1 MGGDMQKRQQAQ
13 AVLEEAEQK
22 QTDQYMVA
30 LCNVIANS
38 QNNSQIRE
46 IAALQIKNALD
57 ARTDRG
63 QEVKIRYLSIGND
76 FKEQIKKP
84 LLVAL
89 HDVNVPRV
97 RRAAAQAVAKIGSI
111 EIPQNLWPDLLG
123 TLAECSVRPNSRCS
137 QDLCVGM
144 YWVFV

>member
-1 MGGDMQKRQQAQ
+1 
-13 AVLEEAEQK
+13 
-22 QTDQYMVA
+22 MVA
-30 LCNVIANS
+30 LCNVIGTLKITL
-38 QNNSQIRE
+38 QIRE

-63 QEVKIRYLSIGND
+63 QEVKNQRYLSIGND

-97 RRAAAQAVAKIGSI
+97 RAGRQRKR
-111 EIPQNLWPDLLG
+111 LL
-123 TLAECSVRPNSRCS
+123 R
-137 QDLCVGM
+137 
-144 YWVFV
+144 